1 MIIDSHCHLDYEPLV
16 NNINEVLLNA
26 KKNNITNLLTI
37 GTSLESSKKVLEIV
51 EKYENIYGAIG
62 IHPNSTTKHL
72 NDLDKLIDIKKKSKK
87 IIAFGETGLDY
98 FYKKSEKKDQL
109 FSFEKHIEFAISENV
124 PVIIHT
130 RDADEDTILIIK
142 KYYKKTKFLVH
153 CFTGNL
159 EFAKRLLNLECL
171 ISFSGIITF
180 KKSNE
185 LRDVVK
191 YVPLER
197 MLIETDSPYLSPDP
211 LRGKSNEPAN
221 VKIIAEFVSKI
232 KNFFPCKIKFETNEQ
247 SITKEVDEIIELCK
261 NKNQNGCYVS
271 WRTFYKGYE
280 PDEEVGVST
289 IKYGVVNP
297 LNWESNNHEN

>member
-1 MIIDSHCHLDYEPLV
+1 MIIDSHCHLDYEPLI
-16 NNINEVLLNA
+16 NNIDQILLNA
-26 KKNNITNLLTI
+26 KNNNITNLLTI
-37 GTSLESSKKVLEIV
+37 GTSLESSIKVLNLV

-62 IHPNSTTKHL
+62 IHPNSTANHL

-98 FYKKSEKKDQL
+98 FYKRSDKKDQL
-109 FSFEKHIEFAISENV
+109 HSFEKHVEFAISEKL

-130 RDADEDTILIIK
+130 RDADDDTISIIK
-142 KYYKKTKFLVH
+142 KYYKKTRFLIH
-153 CFTGNL
+153 CFTGNKV
-159 EFAKRLLNLECL
+159 FAKNLLNIECL

-185 LRDVVK
+185 LREVVK

-221 VKIIAEFVSKI
+221 VKIVAESIAKI
-232 KNFFPCKIKFETNEQ
+232 
-247 SITKEVDEIIELCK
+247 
-261 NKNQNGCYVS
+261 
-271 WRTFYKGYE
+271 RTISF
-280 PDEEVGVST
+280 EEVAKIT
-289 IKYGVVNP
+289 T
-297 LNWESNNHEN
+297 ENFKKFFFDDKG

>member
-1 MIIDSHCHLDYEPLV
+1 MIIDSHCHLDYEPLI

-37 GTSLESSKKVLEIV
+37 GTSIESSIKVIEIV

-62 IHPNSTTKHL
+62 IHPNSTTGHL
-72 NDLDKLIDIKKKSKK
+72 NDLDKLLDIKKKSKK

-98 FYKKSEKKDQL
+98 FYNRSKKKDQIY
-109 FSFEKHIEFAISENV
+109 SFEKHIEFAISENV

-142 KYYKKTKFLVH
+142 KYYKKTRFLIH

-159 EFAKRLLNLECL
+159 EFAKNLLNLECL

-180 KKSNE
+180 KKSYE

-191 YVPLER
+191 YIPLEK

-211 LRGKSNEPAN
+211 LRGESNEPAN
-221 VKIIAEFVSKI
+221 VKIVAENIAKI
-232 KNFFPCKIKFETNEQ
+232 KEISFEEVARLTTKNFNNFFFYE
-247 SITKEVDEIIELCK
+247 K
-261 NKNQNGCYVS
+261 N
-271 WRTFYKGYE
+271 
-280 PDEEVGVST
+280 
-289 IKYGVVNP
+289 
-297 LNWESNNHEN
+297 